1 MVVDFE
7 VASDFHCT
15 RRADKSSPQI
25 FLGASWRARALKDSD
40 CTAMPI
46 FPHHTM
52 LQPTLNDFRC
62 GESAVTE
69 GEEKGPGTDPLVGSL
84 NQ

>member
-25 FLGASWRARALKDSD
+25 FLGASLHALKDSD
-40 CTAMPI
+40 CI
-46 FPHHTM
+46 CS
-52 LQPTLNDFRC
+52 TLKVDTIVRNKFSYP
-62 GESAVTE
+62 EITNSE
-69 GEEKGPGTDPLVGSL
+69 LVIKILLTIGIL
-84 NQ
+84 I